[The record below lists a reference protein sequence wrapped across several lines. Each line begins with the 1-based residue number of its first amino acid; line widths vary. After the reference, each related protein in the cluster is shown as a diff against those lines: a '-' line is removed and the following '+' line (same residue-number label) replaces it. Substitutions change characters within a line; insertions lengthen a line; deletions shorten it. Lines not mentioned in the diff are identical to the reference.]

1 MKFVIKYQLDIVFWY
16 LIPGGILPWWSTDTC
31 RTRFIGWSNIFYLTK
46 WHNSNN
52 QISFLDRKC
61 SSNLNR
67 SGKTRK
73 KSHNELHQKS
83 GSKSCLKLNNGRCQ
97 RTEQI
102 YIYKY
107 IKKIIYMNFYIY
119 DFFVPFF
126 QILSQ
131 TTIISSST
139 TSWSGLGFCVFSTL
153 QILLIFLINF
163 STMNMS
169 SLLLRLCK
177 LIAFTTSTG
186 K

>member
-31 RTRFIGWSNIFYLTK
+31 RTRFISWSNIFYLTK

-107 IKKIIYMNFYIY
+107 IKKLYIWIYIYMIF
-119 DFFVPFF
+119 
-126 QILSQ
+126 LSL
-131 TTIISSST
+131 SSKYSPKLQLFLVQPLPEAD
-139 TSWSGLGFCVFSTL
+139 LGFVYL
-153 QILLIFLINF
+153 V
-163 STMNMS
+163 
-169 SLLLRLCK
+169 LCK
-177 LIAFTTSTG
+177 FSLFF
-186 K
+186 